1 MADNQIETENKN
13 QELKHL
19 GFVRI
24 VAIQALVCVSNIY
37 EYAKQNCGPLR
48 STVGTVEGTVT
59 TVLYPVYE
67 KLKDFP
73 DDLLVFIDHKIDEA
87 INKFDEHAP
96 PFAKQAVYQAQGL
109 IQKLTLKTVK
119 VVNEAQTGG
128 PLAEKAVPTA
138 AHWSEKYNNV
148 IKDLTRKG
156 YAVFGYLPL
165 VPVEEIAKASKQGE
179 AGKKGTAAVSTGHKS
194 DSDSNSDSD

>member
-128 PLAEKAVPTA
+128 PRA
-138 AHWSEKYNNV
+138 AINYAAKEYKEFLLTQSVKLWSGLRPV
-148 IKDLTRKG
+148 CTLPCSGGKG
-156 YAVFGYLPL
+156 
-165 VPVEEIAKASKQGE
+165 S
-179 AGKKGTAAVSTGHKS
+179 
-194 DSDSNSDSD
+194 SNSCSLVGEVQQCHQGLDSEGLCCLWIFAFSSR